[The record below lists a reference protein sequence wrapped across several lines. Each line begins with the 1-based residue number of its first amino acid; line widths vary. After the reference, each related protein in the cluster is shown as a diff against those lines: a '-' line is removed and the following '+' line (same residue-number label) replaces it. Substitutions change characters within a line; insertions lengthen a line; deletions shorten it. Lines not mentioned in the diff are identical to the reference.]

1 MLCYKHTQSEIQ
13 QHWLKVLSNQTQ
25 SLGLHRWSKRRAK
38 HSLQLHYLTWFPSAA
53 SSPGR
58 SRSCGRPTAPSDC
71 SPANPQSSSLEHC
84 IWVPSTYRAPRH
96 PGEAATHCSAS
107 RTHKAVV
114 MHKWHPK
121 ALPFSSLLLW
131 NKMKTQSKYFL
142 TRGIA
147 Q

>member
-1 MLCYKHTQSEIQ
+1 MLCYKHIQSEIQ

-84 IWVPSTYRAPRH
+84 IWVPSTYELPDTLVRQPH
-96 PGEAATHCSAS
+96 T
-107 RTHKAVV
+107 AVPAE
-114 MHKWHPK
+114 HTK
-121 ALPFSSLLLW
+121 LLW
-131 NKMKTQSKYFL
+131 CTNDIQRLFLLVLYSSETRWRHSKYFL